1 MSTSIKTIRIV
12 LDTTQAQ
19 TNSNALNT
27 TVNNTTN
34 STTNLNNSINTTNRT
49 INRFDNS
56 VNTTNR
62 TINRY
67 VTNIRQASNAT
78 NSLNSDVNHSLPALN
93 KMYAAIKGI
102 IVAAGAINAI
112 KGIAAISDEYA
123 KITGLLRNATDSQES
138 FNSALELSKKTAEE
152 TKAPLTV
159 TVETFAALNRVTQ
172 GLGKSQSDL
181 FRILTTINKAVAS
194 TSPNAAAAAS
204 ALTQFGQALGG
215 DFKGSSQELNSILEL
230 TPGLAQAV
238 AKGLGVPTKALKKMA
253 EEGKLSTDLVIA
265 GLEAV
270 ESEVDAKFEKIPK
283 TISTSMQAIRN
294 DMLATLGDAKV
305 ADPIISSLED
315 LRATLKD
322 PATSEGI
329 ITIASAFVK
338 LVEWGAKAASLFASL
353 GKNIGYFAASV
364 SGNVSEIEKLEK
376 QLERLSRND
385 FVSRLNEA
393 FTFRNRGESKDS
405 EIENIKARIALF
417 NKEHGVYVQTAEEKE
432 KIAKDKKI
440 SDGIDAVFEKEKAV
454 GEVERLKRLNDEKA
468 AQKELGKE
476 RERNQKSVDRE
487 IASLKELV
495 NNTGQSKQVE
505 IKYKLEV
512 LGASKKEIDEAL
524 VLAKRLD
531 EIENEKK
538 IKKATEKFDDEITN
552 ARDTTADLQAELDTR
567 LQVSQFYREANLKG
581 ARDSFERERALLN
594 AKEQEQ
600 IAQIDQRATEDAQR
614 RNEKLREALEIEN
627 LSEPQI
633 AALREQYRNQ
643 ELTAEQIYEAQR
655 TAIKEDG
662 IRTREELDRLEFM
675 ARLQSFGALGS
686 SLMSLGEGQ
695 SKKVF
700 EVGKALALAQAA
712 VSLPIAVIEAVKN
725 SGGLPWGAVA
735 GAATLAMGLKNIQMI
750 KAAKFGGGGAAGG
763 AVGGGGSGGGSAS
776 VPTTSGGGNEEQ
788 FRQRQVIEIRGIGP
802 DSLITGSQLA
812 EILGRDDNVVV
823 ALAGAQA
830 DAQRRGVI

>member
-27 TVNNTTN
+27 TINNTTN
-34 STTNLNNSINTTNRT
+34 NVNNLQRTFNTTNNT
-49 INRFDNS
+49 VNNFNS
-56 VNTTNR
+56 NLNR
-62 TINRY
+62 TGF
-67 VTNIRQASNAT
+67 
-78 NSLNSDVNHSLPALN
+78 ALN
-93 KMYAAIKGI
+93 KLSAAIAGYI
-102 IVAAGAINAI
+102 SAASAINAI

-152 TKAPLTV
+152 TRAPLLS

-172 GLGKSQSDL
+172 GLGKSQSEL
-181 FRILTTINKAVAS
+181 FGILATINKAIAV
-194 TSPNAAAAAS
+194 TSPNAQSAAA

-215 DFKGSSQELNSILEL
+215 DFKASSQELNSILEQ
-230 TPGLAQAV
+230 TPGLAEAV
-238 AKGLGVPTKALKKMA
+238 AKGLGVPTKALKKMG
-253 EEGKLSTDLVIA
+253 EEGKLSTELVIA
-265 GLEAV
+265 GLQAV

-305 ADPIISSLED
+305 ADPLISSLEE

-322 PATSEGI
+322 PAVSEGI
-329 ITIASAFVK
+329 ITISSALVK
-338 LVEWGAKAASLFASL
+338 LVEWGTKAAAMFAEF
-353 GKNIGYFAASV
+353 GKNLGFFAAQV
-364 SGNVSEIEKLEK
+364 SGNVSEIDGLEK
-376 QLERLSRND
+376 MIERIDKS
-385 FVSRLNEA
+385 VGKSRLFAKDFSFLGKTDEELLAIKKANEEA
-393 FTFRNRGESKDS
+393 
-405 EIENIKARIALF
+405 IAAI
-417 NKEHGVYVQTAEEKE
+417 NKSHGLYVLTAEEKE

-495 NNTGQSKQVE
+495 NTTGQSKQVE

-512 LGASKKEIDEAL
+512 LGASPKEIQEAM
-524 VLAKRLD
+524 VLAKQLD
-531 EIENEKK
+531 EMEARKK
-538 IKKATEKFDDEITN
+538 VAKATEKFDDEITN

-627 LSEPQI
+627 LSESQI
-633 AALREQYRNQ
+633 SALREQYRNQ

-675 ARLQSFGALGS
+675 ARLQSFGTLGS
-686 SLMSLGEGQ
+686 ALMSLGEGQ

-712 VSLPIAVIEAVKN
+712 ISLPTAVMESFKN
-725 SGGLPWGAVA
+725 SGGYPWGIP
-735 GAATLAMGLKNIQMI
+735 AAAAMLATGLKNIQTI
-750 KAAKFGGGGAAGG
+750 KSAKFGGANAGSASVG
-763 AVGGGGSGGGSAS
+763 SGGGGGSL
-776 VPTTSGGGNEEQ
+776 PTTSGGGNEEQ